1 MYTKITLFV
10 TALFLLGCTLF
21 SFNEPDKEAKD
32 ISTIAF
38 GSCNRQDLDQPL
50 WSFIVDNNPDL
61 WIWLGD
67 NIYGDTDDMNVLR
80 EKYALQKSNTGY
92 QKLLNACPVIGIW
105 DDHDFGRNDAG
116 TGYPFKAQSQQLM
129 LDFLDE
135 PVNSE
140 RRSRKGAYT
149 SNTYGSG
156 ENLVKVIL
164 LDSRY
169 HRDTLFKSDKIY
181 LPSENGDIL
190 GEEQWK
196 WLEKEL
202 KESKAA
208 VNIIG
213 NGIQFISEEHPYEKW
228 ANFPKSRKRLFSLI
242 GESKAKGVMLLSG
255 DRHIAEIAKIEHP
268 EVSYPVYEVTASGLT
283 HAHAANLAE
292 PNQYRLGKLVNVLN
306 FGVMEFDWSKSSP
319 EVKIEIKGMDNKVL
333 ESQMVVLNQ

>member
-1 MYTKITLFV
+1 MKMNIKISLIF
-10 TALFLLGCTLF
+10 TAIVLSGCFLL
-21 SFNEPDKEAKD
+21 SFNGPKE

-38 GSCNRQDLDQPL
+38 GSCNRQDRAQPL
-50 WSFIVDNNPDL
+50 WSFITENNPDL

-80 EKYALQKSNTGY
+80 EKYVQQKNNAGY
-92 QKLLNACPVIGIW
+92 RKLLETCPVIGIW

-116 TGYPFKAQSQQLM
+116 TGYAYKAESQQLM

-135 PVNSE
+135 PANSE
-140 RRSRKGAYT
+140 RRARKGAYT
-149 SNTYGSG
+149 SYLYGTG
-156 ENLVKVIL
+156 NKQVKVIL

-169 HRDTLFKSDKIY
+169 HRDTLAKAEKAY
-181 LPSENGDIL
+181 LPNENGDIL

-202 KESKAA
+202 NESKAA

-242 GESKAKGVMLLSG
+242 GKSKARGVMLLSG
-255 DRHIAEIAKIEHP
+255 DRHIAEIAKIDHP
-268 EVSYPVYEVTASGLT
+268 EIPYPVYEVTASGLT
-283 HAHAANLAE
+283 HAHAENIAE
-292 PNQYRLGKLVNVLN
+292 PNKYRQGKLVNELN
-306 FGVMEFDWSKSSP
+306 FGVMEFDWSKPAP
-319 EVKIEIKGMDNKVL
+319 EVKIMIRGLDNKVL
-333 ESQMVVLNQ
+333 ESRVVKVER